1 MKVLIIG
8 IAGALARDVTR
19 VMLERGHAVHGID
32 RRYWPDA
39 PAGVTVNTVDVRKRA
54 AEDVFRK
61 VKPDCVIHMAT
72 VNALTMTGEER
83 SRLNLGGTRAVFEH
97 CQTYGTPQVVFVG
110 RHTFYGAAAESPLY
124 HTEDEPPQALGTFPE
139 LADLV
144 AADLY
149 AGNAL
154 WRIPAMSTS
163 VLRLCYTLG
172 PSRTGTLATFLRGR
186 RVPMVL
192 GYDPL
197 FQFLH
202 EHDAAEAIVLAA
214 EKQLRGIFNVAGPPP
229 LPLATIIRHTG
240 RTPLPLPEPLMRRL
254 NGRLGLPLLPAGA
267 LDHIKFPIVMDARA
281 FASKTGFVHRISEVD
296 TLRRYR
302 QLGLDEKRS

>member
-1 MKVLIIG
+1 VKILVIG
-8 IAGALARDVTR
+8 IAGALARR
-19 VMLERGHAVHGID
+19 VSLQLTALGHTLHGID
-32 RRYWPDA
+32 RRPWPDA
-39 PAGVTVNTVDVRKRA
+39 PDGVTVHTVDVRKRA
-54 AEDVFRK
+54 AEDVFRR
-61 VKPDCVIHMAT
+61 VKPQCVIHMAT
-72 VNALTMTGEER
+72 VNALTLDGEER
-83 SRLNLGGTRAVFEH
+83 SRLNLGGTRAVFDH
-97 CQTYGTPQVVFVG
+97 CQTYGVGHVVFVG
-110 RHTFYGAAAESPLY
+110 RHTFYGASADSALY

-154 WRIPAMSTS
+154 WRVPKMVTA

-172 PSRTGTLATFLRGR
+172 PSGTGTLATFLRSH

-202 EHDAAEAIVLAA
+202 EEDAAAAIVQSV
-214 EKQLRGIFNVAGPPP
+214 EKKLRGIFNVAGPPP
-229 LPLATIIRHTG
+229 LPLSTVIRETG
-240 RTPLPLPEPLMRRL
+240 RTPVPLPEPIIRRL
-254 NGRLGLPLLPAGA
+254 VGRFGFPKLPRGA

-281 FASKTGFVHRISEVD
+281 FTKATGFVFKTSEVE
-296 TLRRYR
+296 TLRMYR
-302 QLGLDEKRS
+302 S